1 METPLVT
8 IGMTC
13 FNAEETIKRAIRSAL
28 SQDWPK
34 IELLIV
40 NDCSTDSSLEVAKK
54 AIVDIQRARLIC
66 HKENTGPAGARNTIL
81 AEAKGEFVVFFD
93 DDDESLP
100 ERISEQIKLL
110 TSYEKRTGNNLVACY
125 ASGIR
130 RYPNGHT
137 KLLPAIGSRYIDI
150 PYGSGVADYL
160 LYYHR
165 RRGWF
170 YGSGTPTCALLARY
184 STFST
189 IGGFDPKLRRVED
202 VDFAI
207 RLALMN
213 GYFIGTKKK
222 LFIQYAT
229 DTSDKTPEL
238 NLEAEQKLVKKYKDY
253 LIKRKRFNYAYN
265 WPRLR
270 FYHFKKQHI
279 KMLITFINLFIRYP
293 LSSTRHI
300 LITGSNRLLHEFK
313 INK

>member
-1 METPLVT
+1 MEKPLVT

-13 FNAEETIKRAIRSAL
+13 YNAKDTISRAIRSAL
-28 SQDWPK
+28 SQDWSEK
-34 IELLIV
+34 ELLIV
-40 NDCSTDSSLEVAKK
+40 NDCSTDCSLEVVKK
-54 AIVDIQRARLIC
+54 EIVNDQRVRLIC

-81 AEAKGEFVVFFD
+81 AEAKGEFIAFFD

-100 ERISEQIKLL
+100 ERVSEQIKSL
-110 TSYEKRTGNNLVACY
+110 TSYEKRTGNNLIACY

-130 RYPNGHT
+130 RYPNGYT
-137 KLLPAIGSRYIDI
+137 KFLPAIGSRCINI
-150 PYGSGVADYL
+150 PYGPGVADYL

-165 RRGWF
+165 RRDWF
-170 YGSGTPTCALLARY
+170 YGSGTPTCALLARR

-213 GYFIGTKKK
+213 GHFIGTEKK

-229 DTSDKTPEL
+229 DASDKTPEL
-238 NLEAEQKLVKKYKDY
+238 NLEAEQKLVKKHKDY
-253 LIKRKRFNYAYN
+253 LVKHNRYNYAYN

-300 LITGSNRLLHEFK
+300 LTTGSNRLLHEFK
-313 INK
+313 INR